1 MMSLNVS
8 RRIFLGSAAA
18 FSAVGASYGAAT
30 QKPDTLILGLAS
42 YSLKD
47 KKLKDVIEATKA
59 LGVRFVN
66 IKPEAHLP
74 YDSSPAQIADALRM
88 LADAGLKLAGTGT
101 TYLPMED
108 EGEIR
113 QRFEFNK
120 ALRSP
125 LMVIGP
131 TVETLPVIERFVKEY
146 DIQVAIHNHGP
157 TDKYFPT
164 PQSALNAIQG
174 MDRRVGLCMD
184 IGHTLRSGVNP
195 TAAATQAGARL
206 LDIHAKDVRAVNLAW
221 VGVDV
226 GDGDVGIAELFRQ
239 LVKMGYRGCCNLEY
253 EVNTDDKLPG
263 MQKSVAYM
271 RGVLAGLA
279 A

>member
-1 MMSLNVS
+1 MSPSVS
-8 RRIFLGSAAA
+8 RRVFLGSAALVSMA
-18 FSAVGASYGAAT
+18 GESSAAT
-30 QKPDTLILGLAS
+30 EKPDALTLGLAS

-47 KKLKDVIEATKA
+47 KKLTDVIQAA
-59 LGVRFVN
+59 QLLGVRFVN

-74 YDSSPAQIADALRM
+74 YDSPPARIAEALRM
-88 LADAGLKLAGTGT
+88 LGDAGLQLAGTGT
-101 TYLPMED
+101 TYLQKND

-113 QRFEFNK
+113 QRFEFNQ

-125 LMVIGP
+125 LIVIGP
-131 TVETLPVIERFVKEY
+131 TLETLPVIERFVKEY
-146 DIQVAIHNHGP
+146 NIQAAIHNHGP
-157 TDKYFPT
+157 TDKFFPT
-164 PQSALNAIQG
+164 PQSALNAIQR

-195 TAAATQAGARL
+195 AAAAKQAGARL